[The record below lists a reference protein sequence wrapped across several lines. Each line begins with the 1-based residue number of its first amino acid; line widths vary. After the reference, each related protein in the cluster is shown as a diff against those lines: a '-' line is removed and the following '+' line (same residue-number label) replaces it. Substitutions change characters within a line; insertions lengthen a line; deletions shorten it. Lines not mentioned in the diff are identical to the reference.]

1 MVDAVIRVG
10 SADDAYALDLLCRAT
25 ARGGGPQPDDVVD
38 PSLVSLVYALPYLAL
53 EPQTSRVLEKGAQV
67 VGYVVGALDSPTFYR
82 RWASDWAPRHLPRPA
97 GADAALVSLLADPAQ
112 ALPAG
117 IERFPSHLHINLA
130 PEARGGGWG
139 GRLLESFLEG
149 LRAAGSP
156 GVHLRV
162 GAENTPAI
170 RFYRRHGFAVLGGD
184 HTVTLVRS
192 ITGHGLPPSPRP
204 RCQ

>member
-1 MVDAVIRVG
+1 MADAVIRVG
-10 SADDAYALDLLCRAT
+10 SADDAHALDLLCRAT
-25 ARGGGPQPDDVVD
+25 ALSGDPQPDDVVD
-38 PSLVSLVYALPYLAL
+38 PGLVSLVYALPYLAL
-53 EPQTSRVLEKGAQV
+53 EPQASRVLEKDAQV
-67 VGYVVGALDSPTFYR
+67 VGYVVGALDSPRFYR

-117 IERFPSHLHINLA
+117 IERFPSHLHVNLA
-130 PEARGGGWG
+130 TEARGGGWG
-139 GRLLESFLEG
+139 ARLLESFLEG

-170 RFYRRHGFAVLGGD
+170 RFYRRLGFAVLGGD
-184 HTVTLVRS
+184 DTLVMVRQAYEL
-192 ITGHGLPPSPRP
+192 GAAPK
-204 RCQ
+204 